1 MKYKSKKNQV
11 KALLGYQV
19 NLAQMKL
26 EDGITVI
33 EAEQFEPEYSVGI
46 VTADGLVPMPVGEY
60 VLEDGK
66 VLVVEVEGIIK
77 EVKEAEAEAEVEVEV
92 EVSPAPEEVV
102 APEMA
107 SEPAAPAP
115 QAKRIV
121 ESVSKETFFEEIE
134 KIRAE
139 FASQI
144 EELKAVKVELEA
156 AKVELSELPAAEPI
170 AYNPESDVK
179 HEIFNFSQNRPESI
193 QDKVFQRMFN
203 N

>member
-92 EVSPAPEEVV
+92 EATPEEVV
-102 APEMA
+102 EPEMA
-107 SEPAAPAP
+107 SEPSAPAP

>member
-1 MKYKSKKNQV
+1 MKYKNKKNQV

-46 VTADGLVPMPVGEY
+46 VTADGLVAMPVGEY

-92 EVSPAPEEVV
+92 EASPEEVV
-102 APEMA
+102 APEMEA
-107 SEPAAPAP
+107 EPAAPAP

-139 FASQI
+139 FSSQI
-144 EELKAVKVELEA
+144 EALKAVKVELEA
-156 AKVELSELPAAEPI
+156 AKLELQEMPAAEPI
-170 AYNPESDVK
+170 AYNPEAESK
-179 HEIFNFSQNRPESI
+179 SAMMNFAQNRPESI
-193 QDKVFQRMFN
+193 QDKVFQRMFK
-203 N
+203 

>member
-1 MKYKSKKNQV
+1 MKYKNKKNQV

-46 VTADGLVPMPVGEY
+46 VTADGLVAMPVGEY

-92 EVSPAPEEVV
+92 EASPEEVV
-102 APEMA
+102 APEMEA
-107 SEPAAPAP
+107 EPAAPAP

-139 FASQI
+139 FSSQI
-144 EELKAVKVELEA
+144 EALKAVKVELEA
-156 AKVELSELPAAEPI
+156 AKLELQEMPAAEPI
-170 AYNPESDVK
+170 AYNPEAESK
-179 HEIFNFSQNRPESI
+179 SAMMNFAQNRPESI